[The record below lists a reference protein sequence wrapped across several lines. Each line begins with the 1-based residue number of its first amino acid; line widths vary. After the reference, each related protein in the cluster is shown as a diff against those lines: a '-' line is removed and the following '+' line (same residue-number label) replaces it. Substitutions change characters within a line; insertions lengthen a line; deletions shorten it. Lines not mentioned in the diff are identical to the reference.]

1 MDVKDFIDNT
11 GRMIEEDMSMKQ
23 KADFVDWLWKRDK
36 SIAIQLSQ
44 YLHESDTTLKPIVL
58 KPKSRPV
65 ANPTVINPTVIK
77 TAVPKPRQKNRSGA
91 KLDPI
96 PENGNYN
103 RDVYIELN
111 KWRKEVARDLELKLY
126 MVLTNEVMR
135 SLAAYRPKTEE
146 ELARIHGIGSEKI
159 NRYGETLLRLVKGN
173 EPDDIEPAEKVET
186 DGSHTRFLPRK
197 K

>member
-44 YLHESDTTLKPIVL
+44 YLNESDTTLKPIVL
-58 KPKSRPV
+58 KPKTRP
-65 ANPTVINPTVIK
+65 AAKTTVIKPTVIK
-77 TAVPKPRQKNRSGA
+77 TVVPKPRQKNKSGA

-173 EPDDIEPAEKVET
+173 EPDDTEPAEKVET